1 MTPEDHSGGPVRC
14 DQLGPFVD
22 GELTAEGAAA
32 FRRHLLVCAR
42 CQQEMHGLMQ
52 LSALAEQAREQ
63 RRAPAPELSAA
74 VIAATRPAHP
84 RRAAWM
90 AVVGA
95 VAIAAALVLA
105 LRVNASRSGL
115 PTLLASLDARRTSG
129 WPSYAGANEYR
140 PYVVQRGTSAP
151 VPLRGLARLEENGN
165 WQALGTAALVQG
177 EYAQALS
184 YLRRAPRNV
193 GALNDL
199 GLALMDSGSLEAAL
213 EAFDQAHEL
222 DPSFAPVEFNR
233 ALALERLGLPRAGL
247 PSMREASRVALGG
260 WKDEATRTV
269 AALERT
275 VQTRTTSS
283 EQVEAAR
290 RALLEGSLP
299 DPQLV
304 RSYPGTFRFQL
315 YIALA
320 LAPDRAAVEKLLP
333 LARQLDGV
341 GGGHRLEEW
350 VTRTAGRT
358 NARRAALAPRLRDFT
373 AASPPA
379 LRDTLLAEAEAAGQ
393 EDQALYILSRE
404 WEFPF
409 RDGKLARVVERIHDP
424 FWDLRLLTSRVRVER
439 DAGRLAEAERLAR
452 SVPDGVCRDDT
463 LSGECWNLSYE
474 LAQTYAYAGRPAD
487 AQRVFEASRAEAEK
501 APHPARD
508 RGLLLH
514 AGATNADADRVALAR
529 AQFDE
534 ADHLSSADC
543 ETREYS
549 ALSLAQAYVR
559 RGDERATRAS
569 LGSVPACAHP
579 NLGLQAEIETDLA
592 VLSGSAEDRTRA
604 RERLDRAAAAATVP
618 LEHLTVDALRV
629 MLDAEDGRQGT
640 FAKFGELLARARQM
654 TGADDQIARAGRSVG
669 LQLLRESR
677 GKDALALAAQM
688 LGTSVP
694 EDCALAVVA
703 DGRRLGFVTLG
714 RGGAV
719 SQRVQPR
726 LEGGPPGAPPTLDPA
741 CPAISVLAP
750 TGFLDLPR
758 WLPADQAW
766 SLRVGPSRPASPSQF
781 QERLLVRGA
790 LAPADLQLP
799 PLGARAEAGR
809 GWEILEGSEATPSR
823 VRTLLERADLVDFE
837 VHGIVDAAAPD
848 GAVLVL
854 SPDRSGTYALSASDI
869 RDLRLQRAPVVL
881 LGACRAAT
889 GSHYRDATWS
899 LPQAFVQAGARA
911 VIASLAEL
919 PDDRVG
925 RFLSAVARRV
935 ESGAAPS
942 LALRDE
948 RVEWMRRGERWSQ
961 EIVLFD

>member
-14 DQLGPFVD
+14 EQLGPFVD
-22 GELTAEGAAA
+22 GELSSEDSAA

-63 RRAPAPELSAA
+63 RRAPAPELAPA
-74 VIAATRPAHP
+74 VIAATTKRAHP

-90 AVVGA
+90 AVVGG

-105 LRVNASRSGL
+105 LRVNASRTQL
-115 PTLLASLDARRTSG
+115 PTLLASLEARRTSG
-129 WPSYAGANEYR
+129 WPSYAGAREYR

-151 VPLRGLARLEENGN
+151 VPLKGLARLEEDGN

-177 EYAQALS
+177 EYAQALG

-193 GALNDL
+193 ASLNDV
-199 GLALMDSGSLEAAL
+199 GLALMDSGNLEAAL
-213 EAFDQAHEL
+213 EAFDQAREL
-222 DPSFAPVEFNR
+222 DPAFAPVEFNR
-233 ALALERLGLPRAGL
+233 GLALERLGLPRAGL
-247 PSMREASRVALGG
+247 QSMREASQVALGG
-260 WKDEATRTV
+260 WKDEAVRTV

-275 VQTRTTSS
+275 VQVRTAGS
-283 EQVEAAR
+283 EQLEAAR
-290 RALLEGSLP
+290 HALLDGTLP

-315 YIALA
+315 YTALA
-320 LAPDRAAVEKLLP
+320 LAPDRTAVEKLLS
-333 LARQLDGV
+333 LARQLDGI

-350 VTRTAGRT
+350 VTRTAARS

-373 AASPPA
+373 ATSLPA
-379 LRDTLLAEAEAAGQ
+379 LRDTLLSEADAAGQ
-393 EDQALYILSRE
+393 DDQALYILSRE
-404 WEFPF
+404 FPP
-409 RDGKLARVVERIHDP
+409 RDAKLARLVERLHDP
-424 FWDLRLLTSRVRVER
+424 FWDLRLLTSRVRVQR
-439 DAGRLAEAERLAR
+439 DAGHPAEAERLAR
-452 SVPDGVCRDDT
+452 SISDGACRDDT
-463 LSGECWNLSYE
+463 LSGECWNVSYE

-487 AQRVFEASRAEAEK
+487 AQRVFETSRAEAEK
-501 APHPARD
+501 APHPVRD

-543 ETREYS
+543 ATREYS

-559 RGDERATRAS
+559 RGDVRATRAT
-569 LGSVPACAHP
+569 LGSIPACEHP
-579 NLGLQAEIETDLA
+579 NLGLQAEIEADLA
-592 VLSGSAEDRTRA
+592 VLSGSSEDRTHA
-604 RERLDRAAAAATVP
+604 RERLEKATAAATAPV
-618 LEHLTVDALRV
+618 ERLTVDALRV

-640 FAKFGELLARARQM
+640 LSRFQELLARERQI

-669 LQLLRESR
+669 LQLLRDSR

-688 LGTSVP
+688 LATSVP
-694 EDCALAVVA
+694 ESCALAVIA
-703 DGRRLGFVTLG
+703 DGRRIGFATLG
-714 RGGAV
+714 RAGAV
-719 SQRVQPR
+719 SQQVQTR
-726 LEGGPPGAPPTLDPA
+726 LEGGPPGAPPALDPGLPGDQRA
-741 CPAISVLAP
+741 RSHRVPRSAAVAP
-750 TGFLDLPR
+750 G
-758 WLPADQAW
+758 
-766 SLRVGPSRPASPSQF
+766 GPGMEPPGWPVAAGGSFP
-781 QERLLVRGA
+781 VRGA
-790 LAPADLQLP
+790 PAGPRCARAGGSPAAAARRACGVRAGLGHPRGPRGDALAGPGAAGGRGPGGLR
-799 PLGARAEAGR
+799 GARDRGR
-809 GWEILEGSEATPSR
+809 CDSR
-823 VRTLLERADLVDFE
+823 WS
-837 VHGIVDAAAPD
+837 
-848 GAVLVL
+848 GAR
-854 SPDRSGTYALSASDI
+854 PEPRPE
-869 RDLRLQRAPVVL
+869 RDLLALRLRHPRPSPQRAPVVL

-942 LALRDE
+942 VALRDE
-948 RVEWMRRGERWSQ
+948 RVEWLRRGERWSQ

>member
-14 DQLGPFVD
+14 EQLGPFVD
-22 GELTAEGAAA
+22 GELSSEDAAA

-63 RRAPAPELSAA
+63 RRAPAPELSPA
-74 VIAATRPAHP
+74 VIAATTKRAHP

-90 AVVGA
+90 AVVGG

-105 LRVNASRSGL
+105 LRVNASRTEL

-129 WPSYAGANEYR
+129 WPSYAGAREYR

-151 VPLRGLARLEENGN
+151 VPLKGLARLEEDGN

-177 EYAQALS
+177 EYAQALG

-193 GALNDL
+193 ASLNDV
-199 GLALMDSGSLEAAL
+199 GLALMDSGNLEAAL
-213 EAFDQAHEL
+213 EAFDQAREL
-222 DPSFAPVEFNR
+222 DPAFAPVEFNR
-233 ALALERLGLPRAGL
+233 GLALERLGLPRAGL
-247 PSMREASRVALGG
+247 QSMREASQVALGG
-260 WKDEATRTV
+260 WKDEAARTV

-275 VQTRTTSS
+275 VQVRTAGS
-283 EQVEAAR
+283 EQLEAAR
-290 RALLEGSLP
+290 HALLDGTLP

-315 YIALA
+315 YTALA
-320 LAPDRAAVEKLLP
+320 LAPDRTAVEKLLP
-333 LARQLDGV
+333 LARQLDGI

-350 VTRTAGRT
+350 VTRTAARS

-379 LRDTLLAEAEAAGQ
+379 LRDTLLSEAEAAGQ
-393 EDQALYILSRE
+393 DDQALYILSRE
-404 WEFPF
+404 FPP
-409 RDGKLARVVERIHDP
+409 RDEKLARLVERLHDP
-424 FWDLRLLTSRVRVER
+424 FWDLRLLTSRVRVQR
-439 DAGRLAEAERLAR
+439 DAGHPAEAERLAR
-452 SVPDGVCRDDT
+452 SIPDGACRDDT
-463 LSGECWNLSYE
+463 LSGECWNVSYE

-487 AQRVFEASRAEAEK
+487 AQRVFETSRAEAEK

-543 ETREYS
+543 ATREYS

-559 RGDERATRAS
+559 RGDVRATRTT
-569 LGSVPACAHP
+569 LGSVPACEHP
-579 NLGLQAEIETDLA
+579 NLGLQAEIEADLA
-592 VLSGSAEDRTRA
+592 VLSGSSDDRAHA
-604 RERLDRAAAAATVP
+604 RERLEKATAAATAPV
-618 LEHLTVDALRV
+618 ERLTVDALRV
-629 MLDAEDGRQGT
+629 MLDAEDGRKGT
-640 FAKFGELLARARQM
+640 LPRFQELLVRARQI

-669 LQLLRESR
+669 LQLLRDSR

-688 LGTSVP
+688 LATSVP
-694 EDCALAVVA
+694 ESCALAVIA
-703 DGRRLGFVTLG
+703 DGRRIGFATLG
-714 RGGAV
+714 RAGAV
-719 SQRVQPR
+719 SQQVQTR
-726 LEGGPPGAPPTLDPA
+726 LEGGPPGAPPALDPA

-766 SLRVGPSRPASPSQF
+766 SLRVGPSRPATPSRF
-781 QERLLVRGA
+781 EERLLVRGA

-799 PLGARAEAGR
+799 PLGARAESGR
-809 GWEILEGSEATPSR
+809 GWDILEGAEATPSR
-823 VRTLLERADLVDFE
+823 VRALLEGADLVDFE
-837 VHGIVDAAAPD
+837 VHGIVDAAIPD

-854 SPDRSGTYALSASDI
+854 SPDRSGTYSLSASDI
-869 RDLRLQRAPVVL
+869 RGLHLQRAPVVL

-942 LALRDE
+942 VALRDE
-948 RVEWMRRGERWSQ
+948 RVEWLRRGERWSQ